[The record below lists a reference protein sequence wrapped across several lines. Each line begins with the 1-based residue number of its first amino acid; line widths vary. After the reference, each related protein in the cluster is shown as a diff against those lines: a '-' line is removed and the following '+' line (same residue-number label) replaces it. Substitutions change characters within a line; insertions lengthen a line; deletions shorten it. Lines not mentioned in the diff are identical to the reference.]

1 MMTFVEYLINLT
13 VYELLILGCS
23 APVIALL
30 FRLSESLAKGSAGYV
45 RGIAEISGFVWF
57 FGGLWIA
64 HNASRRHVFGGE
76 GFFEAIRSAFAE
88 GRLIVSFLPVVGRLF
103 PVRSRKGFP
112 FGQPDDPRFG

>member
-1 MMTFVEYLINLT
+1 MTFVEYLINLT

-23 APVIALL
+23 APVIVLL

-76 GFFEAIRSAFAE
+76 GVLRGDSKCVRRRTANSFTPACGRQAVSGAITE
-88 GRLIVSFLPVVGRLF
+88 RLPLRPTR
-103 PVRSRKGFP
+103 
-112 FGQPDDPRFG
+112 